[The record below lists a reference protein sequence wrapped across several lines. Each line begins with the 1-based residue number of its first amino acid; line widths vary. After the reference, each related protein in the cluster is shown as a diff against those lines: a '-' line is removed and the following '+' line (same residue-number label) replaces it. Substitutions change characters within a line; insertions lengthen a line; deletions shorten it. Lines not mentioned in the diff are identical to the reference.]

1 MPEPARA
8 CAAPF
13 GRQEATQLDS
23 FVGMVSIG
31 KRIEIRYM
39 DFWKVSDGRIEGS
52 RVRADFPHVPLSLA
66 LTC

>member
-1 MPEPARA
+1 
-8 CAAPF
+8 
-13 GRQEATQLDS
+13 
-23 FVGMVSIG
+23 MVSIG

-39 DFWKVSDGRIEGS
+39 GFWKESDGRIEGS